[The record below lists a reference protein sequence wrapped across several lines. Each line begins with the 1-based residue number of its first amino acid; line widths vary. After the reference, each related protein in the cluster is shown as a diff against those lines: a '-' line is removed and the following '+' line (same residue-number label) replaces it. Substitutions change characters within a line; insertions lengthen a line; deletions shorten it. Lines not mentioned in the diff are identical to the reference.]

1 MVPPCSRVCVC
12 VCLCLC
18 VRVCVYPSLHSINPK
33 PKPLRAQRS
42 TNGGMASVLPMV
54 LCVTILLF
62 IQGRHCVAIYTM
74 RHDLAIYTRTFILCV
89 TILLFIQGRCAE
101 QNCLCERIN
110 VCNNTYYVAYTY
122 CNNTYC
128 VCNNTYYYL
137 CCAQIISGYGCCS
150 ARRRCINSKG
160 AVQW

>member
-62 IQGRHCVAIYTM
+62 IQGR
-74 RHDLAIYTRTFILCV
+74 
-89 TILLFIQGRCAE
+89 CAE

-137 CCAQIISGYGCCS
+137 CCAQIIRGYGCCS